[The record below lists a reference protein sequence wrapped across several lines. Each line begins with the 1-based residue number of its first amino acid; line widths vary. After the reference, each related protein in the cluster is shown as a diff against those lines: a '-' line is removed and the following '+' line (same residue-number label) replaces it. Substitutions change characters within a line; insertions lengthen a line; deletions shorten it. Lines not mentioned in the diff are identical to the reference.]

1 MRKGKVLIIVIIL
14 MLTLTGCKYPTLEK
28 AIAETIPF
36 KVQEVLYKKK
46 SDGITIVLYTTKA
59 EGKEV
64 EHIKEPV
71 LGVSFFEGNDDKGW
85 KNDGP
90 NGWEHAESETYSI
103 YNENYTKYD
112 EKGNVLKDIY
122 VVFGEIKNE
131 DITTIEIANQDT
143 EDYKKAK
150 IIKKD
155 GKRYYVGIGFRP
167 HVRALNSNGEVI
179 PQQ

>member
-1 MRKGKVLIIVIIL
+1 MRKGKVLFITIVL
-14 MLTLTGCKYPTLEK
+14 MLILTGCKYPTLEK

-36 KVQEVLYKKK
+36 EVQDVLYKTK
-46 SDGITIVLYTTKA
+46 SNGITIVLYTTKA

-71 LGVSFFEGNDDKGW
+71 LGVSFFEGNDEKGW

-103 YNENYTKYD
+103 YHENYTKYD

-122 VVFGEIKNE
+122 VVFGEINNE
-131 DITTIEIANQDT
+131 NITTIEIAYQDT

-150 IIKKD
+150 MIKKD
-155 GKRYYVGIGFRP
+155 GKRYYVGLGFRP
-167 HVRALNSNGEVI
+167 KVRALNSNGEVI

>member
-1 MRKGKVLIIVIIL
+1 MRRGIVLLIVIVL
-14 MLTLTGCKYPTLEK
+14 MLTLAGCKYPTLEK

-36 KVQEVLYKKK
+36 EVQEGLYKTK
-46 SDGITIVLYTTKA
+46 SEGITIVLYSTKA
-59 EGKEV
+59 EGEEV
-64 EHIKEPV
+64 KDIKEPV
-71 LGVSFFEGNDDKGW
+71 LGVSFFEGNNEEGW

-112 EKGNVLKDIY
+112 DKGNVLKDIY
-122 VVFGEIKNE
+122 VVFGEINNE
-131 DITTIEIANQDT
+131 NITAIEIANQDT

-150 IIKKD
+150 MIKKD
-155 GKRYYVGIGFRP
+155 GKRYYVGIGIRP
-167 HVRALNSNGEVI
+167 QVRALNSNGEVI

>member
-1 MRKGKVLIIVIIL
+1 MRKCNVLIIAIVL
-14 MLTLTGCKYPTLEK
+14 MLILTGCKYPTLEK

-36 KVQEVLYKKK
+36 KVQNVLYKTK

-71 LGVSFFEGNDDKGW
+71 LGVSFFEGNDEKGW

-103 YNENYTKYD
+103 YHENYTKYD
-112 EKGNVLKDIY
+112 DKGNVLKDIY
-122 VVFGEIKNE
+122 VVFGEINNE
-131 DITTIEIANQDT
+131 TITTIEIANQDT

-150 IIKKD
+150 LIEKD

-167 HVRALNSNGEVI
+167 QVRALNSNGEVI

>member
-1 MRKGKVLIIVIIL
+1 MRRGIVLLIVIVL
-14 MLTLTGCKYPTLEK
+14 MLTLAGCKYPTLEK

-36 KVQEVLYKKK
+36 EVQEVLYKTK
-46 SDGITIVLYTTKA
+46 SDGVTIVLYSTKA

-71 LGVSFFEGNDDKGW
+71 LGVSFFEGNDEEGW

-112 EKGNVLKDIY
+112 DKGNVLKDIY
-122 VVFGEIKNE
+122 VVFGEINKEN
-131 DITTIEIANQDT
+131 ISAIEIANQDT

-150 IIKKD
+150 MIKKD
-155 GKRYYVGIGFRP
+155 GKRYYVGIGIRP
-167 HVRALNSNGEVI
+167 QVRAQNSNGEVI

>member
-1 MRKGKVLIIVIIL
+1 MRKGKVLIIVMIL

-122 VVFGEIKNE
+122 VVFGEINNKN
-131 DITTIEIANQDT
+131 ITTIEIANQDT
-143 EDYKKAK
+143 EEYKKAK
-150 IIKKD
+150 LIEKD
-155 GKRYYVGIGFRP
+155 GKRYYVGFGFRP
-167 HVRALNSNGEVI
+167 QVRALNSNGEAI

>member
-1 MRKGKVLIIVIIL
+1 MRRFILLSIVIVL

-36 KVQEVLYKKK
+36 KVQEVLYKTK

-59 EGKEV
+59 EGEEV

-71 LGVSFFEGNDDKGW
+71 LGVSFFEGNDEEGW

-103 YNENYTKYD
+103 YNENYTKFD
-112 EKGNVLKDIY
+112 DKGNVLKDIY
-122 VVFGEIKNE
+122 VVFGEINNE
-131 DITTIEIANQDT
+131 NITTIEIANQDS
-143 EDYKKAK
+143 EEYIKAK
-150 IIKKD
+150 LIKK
-155 GKRYYVGIGFRP
+155 GSKRYYVGVGFRP
-167 HVRALNSNGEVI
+167 KVRALNSNGEVV
-179 PQQ
+179 QQ

>member
-1 MRKGKVLIIVIIL
+1 MRRYNVLFIVIVL
-14 MLTLTGCKYPTLEK
+14 MLTLTGCKYPSLEK

-36 KVQEVLYKKK
+36 DVQEVLYKTK
-46 SDGITIVLYTTKA
+46 SDGITIVLYNTKA

-71 LGVSFFEGNDDKGW
+71 LGVSFFEGNNEDGW

-103 YNENYTKYD
+103 YQENHTKYD
-112 EKGNVLKDIY
+112 DKGNVVKDLY
-122 VVFGEIKNE
+122 VVFGEIKNQ
-131 DITTIEIANQDT
+131 DIDRIEIADQES
-143 EDYKKAK
+143 EDFKKAK

-155 GKRYYVGIGFRP
+155 GKRYYIGVGFRP
-167 HVRALNSNGEVI
+167 QVRALNANSEVI
-179 PQQ
+179 PQE

>member
-1 MRKGKVLIIVIIL
+1 
-14 MLTLTGCKYPTLEK
+14 MLTLAGCKYPTLEK

-36 KVQEVLYKKK
+36 DVQEVLYKTK
-46 SDGITIVLYTTKA
+46 SDGITIVLYNTKA

-71 LGVSFFEGNDDKGW
+71 LGVSFFEGNDEDGW

-112 EKGNVLKDIY
+112 DNGDVLKDIY
-122 VVFGEIKNE
+122 VVFGEIHNE
-131 DITTIEIANQDT
+131 EINNLEFANQDS
-143 EDYKKAK
+143 EDYKNAK

-155 GKRYYVGIGFRP
+155 GKRYYIGVGFRP

-179 PQQ
+179 PQK

>member
-1 MRKGKVLIIVIIL
+1 MRKYKVLFTAIVL
-14 MLTLTGCKYPTLEK
+14 MFILTGCKYPTLEK

-36 KVQEVLYKKK
+36 EVQEVLYKTK
-46 SDGITIVLYTTKA
+46 SDGMTIVFYTTKA

-71 LGVSFFEGNDDKGW
+71 LGVSFFEGNDEKGW

-122 VVFGEIKNE
+122 VVFGEIINN
-131 DITTIEIANQDT
+131 DIDRIEIADQDS
-143 EDYKKAK
+143 DHYNKAK

-155 GKRYYVGIGFRP
+155 GKRYYIGIGIRP
-167 HVRALNSNGEVI
+167 QVRALNSNGEVI
-179 PQQ
+179 PQM